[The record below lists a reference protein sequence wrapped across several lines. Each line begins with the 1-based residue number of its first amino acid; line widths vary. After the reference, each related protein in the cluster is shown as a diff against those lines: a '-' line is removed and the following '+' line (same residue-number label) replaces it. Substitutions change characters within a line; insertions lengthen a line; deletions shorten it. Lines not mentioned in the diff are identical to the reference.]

1 VVQPPHPTPPP
12 VTDPATPA
20 PSRHRLAGPSF
31 AIVLVIVALVAWAG
45 WRHWEA
51 RLAEETAELDDAQRL
66 EALEMRVDSLRRDQ
80 RAQAQRLQHADA
92 TNRLLREEL
101 LGIGQRA
108 ALMEDTLSRL
118 ADPDRHGAQSLRL
131 DEVEFLLAVAAQRL
145 DLVGDLD
152 GARRAYGLAAGLLDG
167 IEDPA
172 WLSLRQT
179 LAQERA
185 ALDALGEAP
194 RVVAAGRLDALESTL
209 SALPERVVAAPDGPA
224 PAWWRR
230 LMTRVVE
237 ARPSTGEMLGGA
249 GERAPALMALRL
261 ELTLARAALERGDR
275 DGFASALQRAQAW
288 VPRLWPESPQREAVI
303 QALQDLQAQPL
314 RPELPVLGS
323 ALEQLRRLRAS

>member
-1 VVQPPHPTPPP
+1 M
-12 VTDPATPA
+12 TDSATPA
-20 PSRHRLAGPSF
+20 PSRPRLAGLT
-31 AIVLVIVALVAWAG
+31 LVIMLVIAAMVAWAG
-45 WRHWEA
+45 WRHWQARQAVEA
-51 RLAEETAELDDAQRL
+51 VELDAGQRL
-66 EALEMRVDSLRRDQ
+66 DALETRVDSLRRDQ

-108 ALMEDTLSRL
+108 ALLEDTVSRL

-145 DLVGDLD
+145 DLAGDLD

-167 IEDPA
+167 IDDPA

-194 RVVAAGRLDALESTL
+194 RVVAAGRLDALEMAL
-209 SALPERVVAAPDGPA
+209 SVLPESAVAAPDATAPT

-230 LMTRVVE
+230 LLSRVVE
-237 ARPSTGEMLGGA
+237 ARPTA
-249 GERAPALMALRL
+249 GETMAAPGDRAPALAALRL

-275 DGFASALQRAQAW
+275 DGFAAALQRAQAW
-288 VPRLWPESPQREAVI
+288 VLRLWPESPQRAAAI
-303 QALQDLQAQPL
+303 QALQALQVQPL

-323 ALEQLRRLRAS
+323 TLEQLRRLRAS

>member
-1 VVQPPHPTPPP
+1 
-12 VTDPATPA
+12 VTDSAAPA
-20 PSRHRLAGPSF
+20 PPRHRLAGPSF
-31 AIVLVIVALVAWAG
+31 AIVLVILALVAWAG

-51 RLAEETAELDDAQRL
+51 RQAGAAAELDDGQRL
-66 EALEMRVDSLRRDQ
+66 DALQLRVDSLRRDQ
-80 RAQAQRLQHADA
+80 RAQAQRLQQAEA

-131 DEVEFLLAVAAQRL
+131 DEVEFLLSVAAQRL
-145 DLVGDLD
+145 DLVGDVD
-152 GARRAYGLAAGLLDG
+152 GARRAYGLAAGLLNG
-167 IEDPA
+167 IDDPA

-194 RVVAAGRLDALESTL
+194 RVVAAGRLDALEAAL
-209 SALPERVVAAPDGPA
+209 SALPERAEAAPGAAP

-230 LMTRVVE
+230 LMSRVVE
-237 ARPSTGEMLGGA
+237 ARPTA
-249 GERAPALMALRL
+249 GETMAAPGDRAPALAALRL

-275 DGFASALQRAQAW
+275 DGFAAALQRAQAW
-288 VPRLWPESPQREAVI
+288 VLRLWPESPQRGAAI
-303 QALQDLQAQPL
+303 QALEALQAQPL
-314 RPELPVLGS
+314 RPELPVLGTT
-323 ALEQLRRLRAS
+323 LEQLRRLRAS

>member
-1 VVQPPHPTPPP
+1 MTDTP
-12 VTDPATPA
+12 APA
-20 PSRHRLAGPSF
+20 PSRQRLAGPAF
-31 AIVLVIVALVAWAG
+31 AIVLVILTLVAWAG
-45 WRHWEA
+45 WRQWEA
-51 RLAEETAELDDAQRL
+51 RQVEETAELDDGQRL
-66 EALEMRVDSLRRDQ
+66 DALEMRLDSLRRDQ

-131 DEVEFLLAVAAQRL
+131 DEVEFLLSVAAQRL
-145 DLVGDLD
+145 DLAGDLD

-167 IEDPA
+167 IDDPA

-185 ALDALGEAP
+185 ALDALGEDP
-194 RVVAAGRLDALESTL
+194 RVVAAGRLEALEAAL
-209 SALPERVVAAPDGPA
+209 SALPERAVASPDTPV

-230 LMTRVVE
+230 LLSRVVE
-237 ARPSTGEMLGGA
+237 ARPTA
-249 GERAPALMALRL
+249 GETMAAPGDRAPALAALRL

-275 DGFASALQRAQAW
+275 DGFAAALQRAQAW
-288 VPRLWPESPQREAVI
+288 VLRLWPESPQREAAI
-303 QALQDLQAQPL
+303 RTLQDLQAQPL

-323 ALEQLRRLRAS
+323 TLEQLRRLRAS